1 MIKIETENKIV
12 ITDRYSLYQ
21 GDCLEVMDRL
31 IEQGIKVD
39 AVITDPPYGT
49 TACKWDSVIP
59 FDLMWER
66 LNKLINDN
74 GAIGIFAAQPF
85 TSELIHSNIKN
96 YKHYWIW
103 NKEICGAFALAK
115 KRPMVVTEEICIF
128 SKNGKANYYPI
139 MEDAN
144 PKNIRPVNLGSSVSN
159 STPVASGVAKSD
171 KNYNPKMRYPKN
183 IINYSKYNK
192 ECNQLNRVH
201 ENQKPVDVLEYLIR
215 TYTNENETV
224 LDFTMGSGSTGVAC
238 INTNRNFIGIEKD
251 LNYFNISQERIENT

>member
-1 MIKIETENKIV
+1 MSNTEDIK
-12 ITDRYSLYQ
+12 LYN
-21 GDCLEVMDRL
+21 GDCLEIMDEL

-39 AVITDPPYGT
+39 MILTDPPYGT

-59 FDLMWER
+59 FDKMWER
-66 LNKLINDN
+66 TNKLISDN
-74 GAIGIFAAQPF
+74 GAICIFAAQPF

-115 KRPMVVTEEICIF
+115 KRPMIVTEEICVF
-128 SKNGKANYYPI
+128 SKNGKVNYYPI
-139 MEDAN
+139 MEEAN

-159 STPVASGVAKSD
+159 STPVASGIARSD
-171 KNYNPKMRYPKN
+171 INYNPKMRYPKN

-201 ENQKPVDVLEYLIR
+201 ENQKPVDVLEYIIN
-215 TYTNENETV
+215 TYTVSGDTV
-224 LDFTMGSGSTGVAC
+224 LDFTMGSGSAGVAC
-238 INTNRNFIGIEKD
+238 KNTGRKFIGIELD
-251 LNYFNISQERIENT
+251 ETYFNIAKERIEKER